1 MSLSAVITPAGVTAP
16 SFADVLAGLQAAV
29 RAIYGSDI
37 YIAPDSKDGQFL
49 ALLAQ
54 AISDA
59 NAAAIAVRA
68 DFAPGSAQGAGLS
81 SVVKVN
87 GLARLVASYSTAV
100 GLVVGQVGTVINN
113 GTVKDANGNLW
124 NLPSVVTIP
133 PAGQISVTVTAQQL
147 GALAAGA
154 GTINAIA
161 TPVLGWQTFAST
173 SDAAPGAPVETDAAL
188 RQRQSLSTS
197 LPAQTPLAALLA
209 ALSNLPGV
217 IAVKVYE
224 NATGATDANGIPAR
238 NICVVIEGG
247 NLATIAQTIGQ
258 KKTPGAGTYG
268 TTSQVYVDAVTGITY
283 TINFYVLAFTTV
295 KVKILGTAL
304 PGYTSA
310 TSAAI
315 QAAVSAYLATHGIGE
330 TVEYSGLWAPAYL
343 NGPARLQ
350 PYKITTLQLSTDGG
364 TTWVT
369 TDAVIAFNK
378 IVANVA
384 ATDVLVTIT

>member
-173 SDAAPGAPVETDAAL
+173 SDAAPCRVSLNRRTWRGIAPAAK
-188 RQRQSLSTS
+188 
-197 LPAQTPLAALLA
+197 PLDLATRTNAARR
-209 ALSNLPGV
+209 
-217 IAVKVYE
+217 
-224 NATGATDANGIPAR
+224 PAR
-238 NICVVIEGG
+238 RVEQSTRRHCRQGIRERHGG
-247 NLATIAQTIGQ
+247 
-258 KKTPGAGTYG
+258 
-268 TTSQVYVDAVTGITY
+268 D
-283 TINFYVLAFTTV
+283 
-295 KVKILGTAL
+295 
-304 PGYTSA
+304 
-310 TSAAI
+310 
-315 QAAVSAYLATHGIGE
+315 
-330 TVEYSGLWAPAYL
+330 
-343 NGPARLQ
+343 
-350 PYKITTLQLSTDGG
+350 
-364 TTWVT
+364 
-369 TDAVIAFNK
+369 
-378 IVANVA
+378 
-384 ATDVLVTIT
+384 